1 MKRTLFKV
9 GSVLVCYPGYT
20 RSVLI
25 FMVTWRGRNFPEE
38 IKVKEW
44 VPGIQQVGGAGIW
57 TRIYLT
63 LRAQLFPMQLT
74 WLPRGLSGKESA
86 CNAEDVGSVPESG
99 RPSEEGN
106 GNPLQYPCLGNCMDR
121 GAWRAAVHGVAR
133 VRRDLATKQRQS
145 SRILEWELQLS
156 ADGGVSSPLAP

>member
-44 VPGIQQVGGAGIW
+44 VPGIQQVGGAGI
-57 TRIYLT
+57 
-63 LRAQLFPMQLT
+63 
-74 WLPRGLSGKESA
+74 
-86 CNAEDVGSVPESG
+86 
-99 RPSEEGN
+99 
-106 GNPLQYPCLGNCMDR
+106 
-121 GAWRAAVHGVAR
+121 
-133 VRRDLATKQRQS
+133 
-145 SRILEWELQLS
+145 
-156 ADGGVSSPLAP
+156 